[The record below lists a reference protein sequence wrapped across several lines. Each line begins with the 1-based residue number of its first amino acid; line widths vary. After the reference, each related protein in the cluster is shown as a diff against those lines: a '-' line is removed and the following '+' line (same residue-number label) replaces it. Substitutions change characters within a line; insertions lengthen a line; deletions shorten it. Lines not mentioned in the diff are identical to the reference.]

1 MLELLLVLLPTSS
14 NKVSFKQCYKFKC
27 GEQSESHIQSI
38 NAFIVQILRTHIL
51 KKKINNKYFCNS
63 IYIYIYQ
70 AHSQGGFGGSNEP
83 SHRPQRSA
91 VSNGTVHT

>member
-1 MLELLLVLLPTSS
+1 MLLPTSS

-51 KKKINNKYFCNS
+51 KNID
-63 IYIYIYQ
+63 IIYQ
-70 AHSQGGFGGSNEP
+70 ASSQGGSGGSNEP

-91 VSNGTVHT
+91 VSNSTVHT

>member
-51 KKKINNKYFCNS
+51 KKKKKIFYL
-63 IYIYIYQ
+63 YIYIYQ